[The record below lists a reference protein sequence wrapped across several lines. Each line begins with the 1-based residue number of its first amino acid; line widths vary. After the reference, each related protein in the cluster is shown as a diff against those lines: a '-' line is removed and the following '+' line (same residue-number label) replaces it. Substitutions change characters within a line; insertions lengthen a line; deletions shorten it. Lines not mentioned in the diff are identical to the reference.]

1 MNCNNDYECGYINK
15 PYTNL
20 RPFTSF
26 TPCPKFS
33 CPQFNHLPNCSCFP
47 NLDPCYN
54 PCEHPCSPPFIPCRP
69 PYNPC
74 NPPFN
79 PCRPPFNPCQPC
91 NPNFGQ
97 PCLTS
102 RDLLFFMGG
111 YSTRKHRSQPCENR
125 RVLPGQ
131 D

>member
-1 MNCNNDYECGYINK
+1 MNCNNEYECGYINK

-26 TPCPKFS
+26 TPCPRFS
-33 CPQFNHLPNCSCFP
+33 CPQFNHIPNCGCFP

-54 PCEHPCSPPFIPCRP
+54 PCERPCSPPFIPCRL
-69 PYNPC
+69 
-74 NPPFN
+74 
-79 PCRPPFNPCQPC
+79 PFNPCQPC

-97 PCLTS
+97 TCLS
-102 RDLLFFMGG
+102 PRDLLFFMGG
-111 YSTRKHRSQPCENR
+111 YSARKHRCQPCENR